1 MYSRRLLGGCHFLEK
16 ALRVHSHRWS
26 KREREL
32 LWVVS
37 KSSVRLK
44 VGSEKRDWKSSFR
57 FSLSNCLRALPFFGA
72 DSSRIAVL
80 A

>member
-26 KREREL
+26 KRELEL
-32 LWVVS
+32 LW
-37 KSSVRLK
+37 

-57 FSLSNCLRALPFFGA
+57 FSLSICLRALPFFGA